1 MGQSMKNNN
10 NNIQIA
16 HLKIMSFKILVM
28 IMSSKVIFIN
38 SLIFN
43 LTLLVEFHAD
53 DTIVC
58 LYSAVKRTTS
68 RYKCLFTN
76 CIVQIGGREMIIPKI
91 QADIDY

>member
-1 MGQSMKNNN
+1 MGQSMKNN

-28 IMSSKVIFIN
+28 IMSSKVN
-38 SLIFN
+38 SLKFN
-43 LTLLVEFHAD
+43 LTILVEFHAD

>member
-1 MGQSMKNNN
+1 M
-10 NNIQIA
+10 
-16 HLKIMSFKILVM
+16 
-28 IMSSKVIFIN
+28 
-38 SLIFN
+38 
-43 LTLLVEFHAD
+43 LVEFHAD